1 MIKVALLMNLEIG
14 YCRACMHGILEYP
27 HSSREWFFREWR
39 NDPEEI
45 RKLKNWK
52 PDALIGHIY
61 SAKIAKELKTWNIPV
76 INTTETLPDIH
87 FPTVDVNHRKAGK
100 MAAQYFLE
108 KGYKNFAY
116 LGSRWARFSI
126 DRSKGFQET
135 LSSKNYELHKFYADF
150 IPKYQNNSN
159 DNSIESALL
168 NWILK
173 LPKPIAIL
181 ASNDIPARFL
191 TQICYNHKI
200 RIPDEVAIL
209 GIDND
214 ESECRLSKIPLSSI
228 ALNAEKIGYVAA
240 KTLDQRLQQSKV
252 PKRQQ
257 LDPLYIVPRQSTDL
271 FISKSESINEA
282 LQFIQ
287 ENSRS
292 IKNVLEVSQAVGI
305 SRRSLEKKFQNHLGR
320 TLLQQIHLSKLS
332 NAQRLLRETHLPIHQ
347 IPSQSGFLS
356 ERQMNTL
363 FRKFLHL
370 TPRQFRQKET

>member
-1 MIKVALLMNLEIG
+1 MRV
-14 YCRACMHGILEYP
+14 
-27 HSSREWFFREWR
+27 W
-39 NDPEEI
+39 
-45 RKLKNWK
+45 
-52 PDALIGHIY
+52 
-61 SAKIAKELKTWNIPV
+61 
-76 INTTETLPDIH
+76 
-87 FPTVDVNHRKAGK
+87 
-100 MAAQYFLE
+100 
-108 KGYKNFAY
+108 
-116 LGSRWARFSI
+116 
-126 DRSKGFQET
+126 
-135 LSSKNYELHKFYADF
+135 
-150 IPKYQNNSN
+150 
-159 DNSIESALL
+159 
-168 NWILK
+168 
-173 LPKPIAIL
+173 
-181 ASNDIPARFL
+181 
-191 TQICYNHKI
+191 
-200 RIPDEVAIL
+200 
-209 GIDND
+209 
-214 ESECRLSKIPLSSI
+214 RLSKIPLSSI

-257 LDPLYIVPRQSTDL
+257 LDPLYIIPRQSTDL